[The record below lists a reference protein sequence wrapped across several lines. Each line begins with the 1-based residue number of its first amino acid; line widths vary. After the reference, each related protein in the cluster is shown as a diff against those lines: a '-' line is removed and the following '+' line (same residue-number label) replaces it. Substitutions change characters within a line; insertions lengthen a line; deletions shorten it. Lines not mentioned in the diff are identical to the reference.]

1 MLGGIVLRML
11 AMLGYRPALWF
22 VGDSYT
28 YVAMT
33 LRSALRPER
42 PGGYPLM
49 LRALEPFHSFVVV
62 VGVQHVS
69 TLATTVMIYVL
80 LRRRG
85 LPDWG
90 ATLVV
95 LPVLFDA
102 YLIQLEHL
110 LLSDTVFIFLVV
122 SALTALLWHERP
134 TAPLAT
140 AAGVLLA
147 LATLT
152 RTIGFALLLLLP
164 CWLIVRR
171 AGWRT
176 LAVTA
181 LTTVLPLVA
190 YAVSYHSRYQRYAL
204 SGAGGVFLWSRAMS
218 FADCA
223 KIHPPAGETALCP
236 VPGLPRMR
244 PETYVWN
251 ASSPINRLP
260 TFRFTDS
267 NNTLAEDFAERAILA
282 QPGDYL
288 STVAH
293 SVARTF
299 RWSPTEDY
307 GVALRYEFHPTEPA
321 PPVEHSSTMD
331 NARNDMA
338 AYDHQP
344 PQAPRVVEPY
354 AGWIRGYQHH
364 VFLPGPIL
372 GLMLLGGLAGIVAA
386 WRSWG
391 GPALLPWAAAMV
403 LLILPPATI
412 DFDYRY
418 VLPAIPL
425 ACLSLGIGLARG
437 VRAPAPWDETGSCD
451 RPAADARRDARA
463 TPCRPPETD
472 LTPDPTDPRA
482 DLR

>member
-1 MLGGIVLRML
+1 MLFARRYGVFALAMLGGIVLRVL

-28 YVAMT
+28 YLAMS

-49 LRALEPFHSFVVV
+49 LRALRPFHSFVVV
-62 VGVQHVS
+62 VGIQHAL
-69 TLATTVMIYVL
+69 TLATAVMIYVL
-80 LRRRG
+80 LRRHG

-110 LLSDTVFIFLVV
+110 LLSDTLFIFLVV
-122 SALTALLWHERP
+122 SALTALLWRERP
-134 TAPLAT
+134 TVPLAT
-140 AAGVLLA
+140 AAAVLLA
-147 LATLT
+147 LATVT
-152 RTIGFALLLLLP
+152 RTVGLALLVLLP
-164 CWLIVRR
+164 CWLILRR
-171 AGWRT
+171 AGWRA

-181 LTTVLPLVA
+181 LAAALPLGA
-190 YAVSYHSRYQRYAL
+190 YTAAYHAHYHRYAL
-204 SGAGGVFLWSRAMS
+204 SGADGVFLWARTMS

-223 KIHPPAGETALCP
+223 KIRLPAEDAVLCP
-236 VPGLPRMR
+236 VPGLPRLR
-244 PETYVWN
+244 PEAYVWN

-260 TFRFTDS
+260 AFRFSDS
-267 NNTLAEDFAERAILA
+267 SNALAKDFAERAILA

-288 STVAH
+288 SAVAQG
-293 SVARTF
+293 VARSF
-299 RWSPTEDY
+299 RWSPTGDY
-307 GVALRYEFHPTEPA
+307 GVTLRYEFHRAEPA
-321 PPVEHSSTMD
+321 PPVKGFRS
-331 NARNDMA
+331 ARGDMMT
-338 AYDHQP
+338 YDHQP
-344 PQAPRVVEPY
+344 PRAPRVVEPY

-364 VFLPGPIL
+364 VYLPGPIL

-391 GPALLPWAAAMV
+391 GPALLPWMTAMV
-403 LLILPPATI
+403 LLILPSATL

-425 ACLSLGIGLARG
+425 ACLSLGLALARG
-437 VRAPAPWDETGSCD
+437 VRPSVPEDETGSSD
-451 RPAADARRDARA
+451 RPAAGARQDAGAARA
-463 TPCRPPETD
+463 
-472 LTPDPTDPRA
+472 
-482 DLR
+482 